1 MGPAGGA
8 VEPVVPVV
16 VGPAIVPAAVRFTP
30 AAPEAVVAPRF
41 FMKYQTAA
49 AIIARM
55 TKIHSQFNPLP
66 LSAAGVVGAGV
77 PVVCA

>member
-8 VEPVVPVV
+8 VEPVVV
-16 VGPAIVPAAVRFTP
+16 VGPAVVPAAVRFTP

-49 AIIARM
+49 AIIAKM

-66 LSAAGVVGAGV
+66 LSAAGGGVVDAGV
-77 PVVCA
+77 PVVWA